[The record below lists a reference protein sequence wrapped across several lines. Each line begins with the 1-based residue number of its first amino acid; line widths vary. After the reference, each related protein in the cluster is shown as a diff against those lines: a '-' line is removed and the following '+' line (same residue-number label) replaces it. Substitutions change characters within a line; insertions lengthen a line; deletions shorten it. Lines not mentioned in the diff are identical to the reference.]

1 MREIFEQTQFRK
13 DIKKV
18 KRSGRYRVEDLLEI
32 VRRLASGEELD
43 PKHRDHLLAGEWEH
57 FGECHIKPDWLLIYK
72 LEPKRLILV
81 RTGTH
86 SELFG

>member
-32 VRRLASGEELD
+32 ARRLASGEALD
-43 PKHRDHLLAGEWEH
+43 
-57 FGECHIKPDWLLIYK
+57 
-72 LEPKRLILV
+72 PKRLILV

-86 SELFG
+86 GEIFG